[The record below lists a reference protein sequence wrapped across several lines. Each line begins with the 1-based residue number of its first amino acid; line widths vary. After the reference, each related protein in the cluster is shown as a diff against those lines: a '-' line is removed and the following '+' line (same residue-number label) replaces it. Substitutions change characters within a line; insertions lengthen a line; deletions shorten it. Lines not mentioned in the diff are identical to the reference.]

1 MALYRKGAGQGLL
14 FIGGSLAHDAD
25 CCCSACNDAIVI
37 DCCVRGSSF
46 PADECECESL
56 GGHEIT
62 AETPC
67 EECTDTIISC
77 CKDGNI
83 LEITS
88 CDCQIIGGVINPAS
102 CNETVGDCPVCT
114 NISIY
119 KILHPV
125 IINCQGLVD
134 CTYPCET
141 PCVNYFNCLDVVGD
155 CVHCSPSDPYPNAY
169 FCSFSYDQLTYN
181 YEIYEY
187 NGTCNN
193 EILDLSGPTPYYINA
208 CNATGLFNL
217 TQLDIQYQTNRC
229 GTYVLQNKQQSI
241 LSVENSGCFILDST
255 VIGDVSTP
263 TTETCES
270 C

>member
-1 MALYRKGAGQGLL
+1 MRTLKWGYLYWRICQ
-14 FIGGSLAHDAD
+14 F
-25 CCCSACNDAIVI
+25 
-37 DCCVRGSSF
+37 
-46 PADECECESL
+46 
-56 GGHEIT
+56 
-62 AETPC
+62 
-67 EECTDTIISC
+67 
-77 CKDGNI
+77 
-83 LEITS
+83 LEIIRRLS
-88 CDCQIIGGVINPAS
+88 S
-102 CNETVGDCPVCT
+102 LL
-114 NISIY
+114 
-119 KILHPV
+119 ILK
-125 IINCQGLVD
+125 NLWKL
-134 CTYPCET
+134 
-141 PCVNYFNCLDVVGD
+141 FLRA
-155 CVHCSPSDPYPNAY
+155 PYPNAY

-270 C
+270 CWIYISLYCDK